1 MEIWSPA
8 TIRDT
13 ILPSNGLRLL
23 ASSGLRGCAA
33 CGLMLR
39 HDCAHVRLAAWC
51 SSRLRACATCGLVLL
66 HFLLNLVLWVPRP
79 RPTAKR
85 AANSLR
91 NLIIWVGALAHEG
104 AHSGRRN
111 FKPKIPSESKDN
123 YLRALSGNS
132 SARTGQATGEKDPKI
147 QPLNLFR
154 RLPVVL
160 Q

>member
-104 AHSGRRN
+104 ATRVKGILTQ
-111 FKPKIPSESKDN
+111 KIPSVSEDN
-123 YLRALSGNS
+123 YLRKASGNS
-132 SARTGQATGEKDPKI
+132 SARPG
-147 QPLNLFR
+147 
-154 RLPVVL
+154 RLQGRSVVVR
-160 Q
+160 